1 MPNTADSEMDLQVK
15 RRRELSTKLR
25 EILGSNNVYFQPP
38 ANTKMKFPCFVYN
51 RSNPYKLQANDKTY
65 LRVGHYSVTY
75 IDPDV
80 EACMAMM
87 TKMLES
93 FQHIS
98 VERSFTSENLNHD
111 VYNLYF

>member
-1 MPNTADSEMDLQVK
+1 MPSTLNLTEDKLVQ

-25 EILGSNNVYFQPP
+25 DILGSTNVYFQPP
-38 ANTKMKFPCFVYN
+38 PNTMMKYPCFVYN
-51 RSNPYKLQANDKTY
+51 RSNPYKLQADDQSY
-65 LRVGHYSVTY
+65 LLQGHYSVTY

-80 EACMAMM
+80 ERCMAIM
-87 TKMLES
+87 TKLLDS

-98 VERSFTSENLNHD
+98 VERSFTSDNLNHD